1 MAAHDDLSNFICD
14 LYIAE
19 IPGAICYAADN
30 VQSIFN
36 RVIQPAAE
44 KNPIS
49 GSCVQS
55 EQAGFSSTIVVGVE
69 R

>member
-1 MAAHDDLSNFICD
+1 MAAHDDLSNFMCD

-44 KNPIS
+44 KK
-49 GSCVQS
+49 
-55 EQAGFSSTIVVGVE
+55 T